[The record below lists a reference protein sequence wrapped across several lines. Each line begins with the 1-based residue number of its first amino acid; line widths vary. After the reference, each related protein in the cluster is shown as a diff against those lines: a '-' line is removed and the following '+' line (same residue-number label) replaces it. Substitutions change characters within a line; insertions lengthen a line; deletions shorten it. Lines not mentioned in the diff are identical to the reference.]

1 MVNEN
6 LLSQKSMLTPVAV
19 TNNVRELRKA
29 AGLTQEE
36 AAEHFG
42 FSLRVWQTKE
52 VSGTHVGLLR
62 QKEYEYLLLL
72 ADRHPYF
79 KISPRK

>member
-6 LLSQKSMLTPVAV
+6 ILSQKSISTPVTV

-42 FSLRVWQTKE
+42 LSLRVWQTKE
-52 VSGTHVGLLR
+52 VSGMHGGQLR

-79 KISPRK
+79 KLSPRK